1 MYDTKK
7 SRSFFAREVA
17 LVGIMAALSNAL
29 AFVALPG
36 PLNIQFGMTAIPIL
50 LVSFSLGPWWGAV
63 CGLIG
68 GIIQAQK
75 YGHILYIFYT
85 AIQGFVAGYFALK
98 PIATRKVAPL
108 FALIGGFFLVF
119 WVDILRNSNFTL
131 THLSETS
138 FKDAPNIFGMSINVP
153 LPLIG
158 IIGGVILFSFTILL
172 VRKNVDHF
180 SILHLLLAGSYG
192 AIAYVPY
199 DAFVLYVMQGYPWLP
214 TWFVLSK
221 DLVQD
226 FIAAALCA
234 AIIQNRRISNLLLS
248 PTSADI

>member
-1 MYDTKK
+1 MQNPK
-7 SRSFFAREVA
+7 SSLAREVA
-17 LVGIMAALSNAL
+17 LVGIMAALSNIL

-36 PLNIQFGMTAIPIL
+36 PLNIQFGMTGIPIL

-68 GIIQAQK
+68 GIVQAQK

-85 AIQGFVAGYFALK
+85 AIQGFVAGYFASK
-98 PIATRKVAPL
+98 AIATRKAAPL
-108 FALIGGFFLVF
+108 FALLGGLFLVW
-119 WVDILRNSNFTL
+119 WVDILRDSNFTL
-131 THLSETS
+131 THLAETS
-138 FKDAPNIFGMSINVP
+138 FADAPKVFGMSIDVP
-153 LPLIG
+153 LPLVG
-158 IIGGVILFSFTILL
+158 IIGGAILCAIAIVL
-172 VRKNVDHF
+172 VRKNVENF
-180 SILHLLLAGSYG
+180 SILHLFLAGSYG
-192 AIAYVPY
+192 AVAYVPY
-199 DAFVLYVMQGYPWLP
+199 DAFVLYIMQGYPWLP

-248 PTSADI
+248 PTSAEI